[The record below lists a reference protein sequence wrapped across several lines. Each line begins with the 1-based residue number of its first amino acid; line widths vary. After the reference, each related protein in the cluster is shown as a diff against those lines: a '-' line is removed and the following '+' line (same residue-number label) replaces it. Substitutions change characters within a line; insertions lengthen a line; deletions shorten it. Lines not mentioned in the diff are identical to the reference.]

1 MIFDK
6 PTYPPVAG
14 DFFHVVSVSSSGSM
28 PGGFRG
34 LYVVAT
40 TSITITSRTGIQA
53 TFQDVPANTVL
64 WISGAFV
71 NSISATTSLIG
82 LI

>member
-1 MIFDK
+1 MVFDK
-6 PTYPPVAG
+6 PLYAPVAG
-14 DFFHVVSVSSSGSM
+14 DFFHVVSVSSSASM

-34 LYVVAT
+34 LYIPAT
-40 TSITITSRTGIQA
+40 TSVTLTSRTGIQA
-53 TFQDVPANTVL
+53 TFPDVQAGTTL

-71 NSISATTSLIG
+71 NSISATASVIG